1 MAPRGPTKVPP
12 LPRVRPLRWALVAT
26 LLVALALPGAA
37 VAGDA
42 GSATAASGA
51 VHATLT
57 WKAAEFGVS
66 DPRLVVVH
74 AGTTVFDGSPVA
86 SSDSCR
92 EGGCTYAPSGKRDGP
107 LQVRDLNG
115 DGEPEVLV
123 DAYSGGAHCCALTE
137 ILRFTGAAYATLE
150 AFWGNTGYDLND
162 LDGDGRPEF
171 VAADDAFAGAFT
183 SYAGSFFPPLVLD
196 YDPAVPGVLRDV
208 TRRFPALV
216 RKNQAQALHALRR
229 ARRSHYETLGAV
241 AGYVADLYLLGRAT
255 QVRPY
260 LHRARRRGDLRD
272 FSGPAPR
279 RFDRQLLAFLHKQG
293 YR

>member
-1 MAPRGPTKVPP
+1 
-12 LPRVRPLRWALVAT
+12 VRSLRWALVTT

-137 ILRFTGAAYATLE
+137 ILRFTGAAYAPLE
-150 AFWGNTGYDLND
+150 AFWGNTGYDLTD
-162 LDGDGRPEF
+162 LDSDGRPEF
-171 VAADDAFAGAFT
+171 VAADDAFAGVFT
-183 SYAGSFFPPLVLD
+183 SYAASFFPPLVLD
-196 YDPAVPGVLRDV
+196 YDAAAKGGFRDV
-208 TRRFPALV
+208 TRGYPSLV
-216 RKNQAQALHALRR
+216 RKNLRR
-229 ARRSHYETLGAV
+229 ALHTLRQARRRHYETLGIV
-241 AGYVADLYLLGRAT
+241 AAYAADLYLLGRGRE
-255 QVRPY
+255 VRPY
-260 LHRARRRGDLRD
+260 LARARRRGDLRTAAGRAAR
-272 FSGPAPR
+272 S
-279 RFDRQLLAFLHKQG
+279 FDRQLLAFLRKQG